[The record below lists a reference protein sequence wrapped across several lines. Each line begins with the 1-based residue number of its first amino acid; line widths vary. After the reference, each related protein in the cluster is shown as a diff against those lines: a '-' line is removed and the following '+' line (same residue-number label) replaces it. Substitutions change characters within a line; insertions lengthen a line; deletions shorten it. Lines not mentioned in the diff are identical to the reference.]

1 MSRPRGRPHGDSRG
15 RNDGGP
21 RRSGLVL
28 AVSVRHAK
36 VRLDDGEI
44 LRCEYSRGLFDP
56 ASSFTRPVAAGDRV
70 EVVAD
75 RGRTLVDRVL
85 PRRGYLSRLRG
96 RKEQVIVANVDQVV
110 IVAAAAEPRFR
121 PRLID
126 RLIVAAE
133 RARFAPVIVINK
145 IDRVEDRTPL
155 VEKVALYRGLGYAA
169 FVASAVTGEGV
180 DELREVLRGK
190 ISAAAGP
197 SGVGK
202 SSLLNAVQPGLVIRT
217 APISDRWGKGVHTT
231 TGVTLHPL
239 VVGGYYAD
247 TPGVRAFAIAG
258 LPAADVAVLFR
269 EFQPFIDSCRF
280 NSCTHDHEPECAVQ
294 IAVVNGK
301 ISFERYE
308 SYLKIIRGDDE
319 PAEDGEVDDD
329 DEADAADPV
338 DDANPVDAPRGAD
351 ADADADS
358 DSDSDADA
366 DTPRDGTH

>member
-1 MSRPRGRPHGDSRG
+1 MNRPRGRAHGGRRG
-15 RNDGGP
+15 RDDGGP
-21 RRSGLVL
+21 RRTGLVL

-36 VRLDDGEI
+36 VRLDDGET
-44 LRCEYSRGLFDP
+44 LRCEYSRGLYDP
-56 ASSFTRPVAAGDRV
+56 TSSFTRPVAAGDRV
-70 EVVAD
+70 ELVSD
-75 RGRTLVDRVL
+75 RGRPLVDRVL

-96 RKEQVIVANVDQVV
+96 RKEQVIVANVDQVI
-110 IVAAAAEPRFR
+110 IVSAAAEPRFR

-133 RARFAPVIVINK
+133 RARFAPVVVINK
-145 IDRVEDRTPL
+145 IDRAEDRAPFL
-155 VEKVALYRGLGYAA
+155 EKIALYRGLGYAA
-169 FVASAVTGEGV
+169 IVASAATGEGV
-180 DELREVLRGK
+180 DELREILRGK

-202 SSLLNAVQPGLVIRT
+202 STLLNSVQPGLVIRT

-239 VVGGYYAD
+239 QVGGYYAD

-258 LPAADVAVLFR
+258 LPSADVAVLFR

-294 IAVVNGK
+294 IAVLHGK

-308 SYLKIIRGDDE
+308 SYLKIIRGDEE

-329 DEADAADPV
+329 DEADGPDAPAAEDASDAP
-338 DDANPVDAPRGAD
+338 DDAAEATEADDADEPDEPDAPGRA
-351 ADADADS
+351 
-358 DSDSDADA
+358 
-366 DTPRDGTH
+366 TP